1 MQSRIFE
8 RAGMQ
13 FVRAKVENRKSAVQ
27 TKRRIETGLT
37 KTGMKASEQK
47 KIKEGLK
54 PCSTEIVLT

>member
-8 RAGMQ
+8 RADMQ
-13 FVRAKVENRKSAVQ
+13 LVRAKVENRKSVQ

-37 KTGMKASEQK
+37 KTGMKAGEQK

-54 PCSTEIVLT
+54 PCSEIVLT